1 MADSSL
7 PLLLLLLLLLLF
19 PTIAYAI
26 YAFAIKLQ
34 HAVRQKTL
42 WRAGR
47 EAGRRNWELA
57 RQTKGYPKPVACSQ
71 SGREIIL
78 AERCHLLGKFF
89 AFCGIALKKN
99 YALCGTGERE
109 NNGSFSAISSVSSA
123 RFLTLSFSFSLFPCP
138 LCSLV
143 HLPVDR
149 PAGPL
154 FPARN
159 QQLSKLTAQ
168 PDWTEPRPH
177 ESQSRSCPHPTLS

>member
-1 MADSSL
+1 M
-7 PLLLLLLLLLLF
+7 
-19 PTIAYAI
+19 
-26 YAFAIKLQ
+26 
-34 HAVRQKTL
+34 
-42 WRAGR
+42 AGR
-47 EAGRRNWELA
+47 QGGGGNGSWLV
-57 RQTKGYPKPVACSQ
+57 KWPVKQKATPSQ

-109 NNGSFSAISSVSSA
+109 RITAHSLPFLQFILPAFLHSSSPASAP
-123 RFLTLSFSFSLFPCP
+123 FPCP
-138 LCSLV
+138 VCLLI

-177 ESQSRSCPHPTLS
+177 RVLARSCSSPILARFFLNCQLQLAFNKI